1 LADLLASFW
10 RTHRAPIS
18 FFWRDFGKGFTHPS
32 VFLADPSRTRPKVF
46 GGKVSRC
53 LKKFGGPIRAPIS
66 FWLAGFWW
74 SFWREVWV
82 KVWQPQKVWREV
94 LAGILA
100 GSFTQPQK
108 VAGGKF
114 GSLKE
119 FWREVWQPQKVLAG
133 RFTQPQK
140 T

>member
-1 LADLLASFW
+1 LA
-10 RTHRAPIS
+10 
-18 FFWRDFGKGFTHPS
+18 DFGKGFTHPS

-108 VAGGKF
+108 VLA
-114 GSLKE
+114 GSLAASKKRNQIC
-119 FWREVWQPQKVLAG
+119 FMSSLVITWQICPRVHDSK
-133 RFTQPQK
+133 
-140 T
+140 